1 MFDHYCIERVF
12 SGSVFLRNIDRSSF
26 AKNTHILHR
35 KNGATKIEAKT
46 IAKVGQKMDAKLDT
60 QIGAK
65 MDVKIKLKNQ
75 RKNKTER

>member
-12 SGSVFLRNIDRSSF
+12 SGNVFLRNMDRSSF

-46 IAKVGQKMDAKLDT
+46 IANVGQKMDAKLDT
-60 QIGAK
+60 QMGAK
-65 MDVKIKLKNQ
+65 MDIKIKINDCL
-75 RKNKTER
+75 